1 MANIFDQITD
11 KYRDFEEAA
20 ARAGATEVLDDMK
33 DKAVEGAV
41 GLGAMGAASALG
53 PENVDRV
60 EQLARQFDNMVIEP
74 VKDELPQG
82 VGLGVKPDF
91 MDPAATTVT
100 PRIDLSV
107 IPGWEGQAQATVG
120 QGGLLDYKID
130 AEVPIAQVP
139 MGDFTGT
146 LNYGPQGGTMGVNYA
161 QDGFNAFVNARVPER
176 TASVKGLLDSITA
189 GFRYTRNF

>member
-176 TASVKGLLDSITA
+176 TATVKGLLDGITA

>member
-20 ARAGATEVLDDMK
+20 ARAGATEVLDHMK

-60 EQLARQFDNMVIEP
+60 EQLARQFDNRVIEP

-100 PRIDLSV
+100 PRIDLSA
-107 IPGWEGQAQATVG
+107 ISPYLQGQAQATMG
-120 QGGLLDYKID
+120 QDGLLGYNID
-130 AEVPIAQVP
+130 AEVP
-139 MGDFTGT
+139 MDGGFSGT

-161 QDGFNAFVNARVPER
+161 QDGFNAFVNAPVPER
-176 TASVKGLLDSITA
+176 TASVKGLLDGITA